1 MAHDW
6 ITSRR
11 NSLEEF
17 EAKLNEI
24 FFIHKS
30 PEKELN
36 THVKFLNDLTIYEA
50 YNLVA
55 SVINQIEKFRREDKP
70 TLYIEPNSF
79 GKPVVKECNKS
90 RTMND
95 TIKFYHQTI
104 ANSKLADMSVRYYSS
119 DSTDDVTRIVFMT
132 ISDFYNMFKCLT
144 DIKNLFQFHE
154 VIEIKL
160 RDIASPFEW
169 YGL

>member
-24 FFIHKS
+24 FFIHKF
-30 PEKELN
+30 PEKEIN

-79 GKPVVKECNKS
+79 GKPVIKEGNKS

-104 ANSKLADMSVRYYSS
+104 ANSKLADMSVRYFSS
-119 DSTDDVTRIVFMT
+119 DSMDDVTRIAFMT
-132 ISDFYNMFKCLT
+132 ISEFYNMFQCLT
-144 DIKNLFQFHE
+144 DVKNLFQFQE
-154 VIEIKL
+154 IEIKL
-160 RDIASPFEW
+160 GDIASPFEW